1 MNFDKIY
8 YKHILSS
15 LLVGKNFE
23 DYRYKKVFNK
33 FYLYDINFD
42 YKQTQY
48 TLDDNKDNLCF
59 VIVKDGTIVKVFDI
73 QVKN

>member
-1 MNFDKIY
+1 MNFYKIY

-15 LLVGKNFE
+15 LLVSKKFE
-23 DYRYKKVFNK
+23 DYRYKKVLNK

-42 YKQTQY
+42 YKQIQY
-48 TLDDNKDNLCF
+48 KLDDNKDNLCF